1 MSRILTIWNILILTA
16 VGAIAYYFYSNHQ
29 TLMGENEKLTA
40 ELVELESQWTQLRH
54 EEGELAFA
62 RQELAQV
69 TKRTNSLRPEILD
82 LGQAIT
88 EKQADIE
95 FLEEKISSRFFEYR
109 KQLRKEAKGMS
120 FDEIKTPQG
129 KMYYDV
135 RIIEIRPDGIS
146 IGHGAEG
153 TLGLAGLGLHEI
165 PEEWIER
172 FMYTEEDLEWARG
185 WTSSDGTETVHG
197 KFKSYDEETGVVII
211 LVGDRKRSLNI
222 DNLST
227 ANRDW
232 LENKVKGGD
241 AKGAANFALLD
252 KQVIGSKIKKGVL
265 SKLDGNYFYDFTL
278 RNVPNYYVVYY
289 SASW

>member
-54 EEGELAFA
+54 EEGEIAFA
-62 RQELAQV
+62 RQELAHV
-69 TKRTNSLRPEILD
+69 TKSTNSLRPEILD

-95 FLEEKISSRFFEYR
+95 FLEEKISSRFFQYR

-146 IGHGAEG
+146 FGHGAEG

-165 PEEWIER
+165 PDKWIER
-172 FMYTEEDLEWARG
+172 FMYTEEELEWARG

-197 KFKSYDEETGVVII
+197 KFKSYDEET
-211 LVGDRKRSLNI
+211 
-222 DNLST
+222 

-232 LENKVKGGD
+232 LENKVKGG
-241 AKGAANFALLD
+241 G
-252 KQVIGSKIKKGVL
+252 
-265 SKLDGNYFYDFTL
+265 
-278 RNVPNYYVVYY
+278 R
-289 SASW
+289 